1 MEYFAEIAH
10 ILGERLIDFQANKPA
25 TAHSAEIYRKNF
37 FIARVTFFII
47 TLVIA
52 SLLPTGLVYSAFRD
66 GDVST
71 TYLEVAAIL
80 ILVTVVTSL
89 FYFPKILLL
98 TRQFS
103 DKQIIQESTGIED
116 DIKYEL
122 GIEFLLFILAFIPFG
137 HVIFCPLTID
147 RAINIIEITNS
158 SRQKFRK
165 LAANIAGYSVVVFMA
180 NSFIITIILLIRGNT
195 RW

>member
-1 MEYFAEIAH
+1 MEYFAEIVH
-10 ILGERLIDFQANKPA
+10 IVGERLIDFQANRPA
-25 TAHSAEIYRKNF
+25 NKHSAEIYRKNF
-37 FIARVTFFII
+37 SILQVIFFII
-47 TLVIA
+47 TIALA
-52 SLLPTGLVYSAFRD
+52 SLLPASLVFSSFRD

-71 TYLEVAAIL
+71 TYLEIATIL
-80 ILVTVVTSL
+80 IFATIITSL
-89 FYFPKILLL
+89 FVFPKILLL
-98 TRQFS
+98 TRRLS
-103 DKQIIQESTGIED
+103 GEQIIQESISIED

-122 GIEFLLFILAFIPFG
+122 GIEFLSFILTFIPFG
-137 HVIFCPLTID
+137 YIIFCPLTID

-180 NSFIITIILLIRGNT
+180 NSFITTITLLIMGNT